1 MNQEKNSSTCR
12 VTALRQ
18 KAAWQPPC
26 GEPPRRHGETLPL
39 ALLETGSA
47 ARVALLRGRPDM
59 VRHMT
64 ELGFVEGAEAKVVS
78 GILGNLIID
87 LKGSRLAIDRQMAG
101 CIVVER

>member
-1 MNQEKNSSTCR
+1 
-12 VTALRQ
+12 
-18 KAAWQPPC
+18 
-26 GEPPRRHGETLPL
+26 
-39 ALLETGSA
+39 
-47 ARVALLRGRPDM
+47 M